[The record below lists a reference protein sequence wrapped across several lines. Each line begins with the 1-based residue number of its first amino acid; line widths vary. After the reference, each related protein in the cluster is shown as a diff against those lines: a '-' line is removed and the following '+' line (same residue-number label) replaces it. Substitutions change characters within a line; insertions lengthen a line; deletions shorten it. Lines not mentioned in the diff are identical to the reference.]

1 MSVSGIGS
9 LFENNHP
16 FRALIT
22 FSLILAA
29 IFEAINQAFAL
40 VEKSKRELRDKVK
53 ELEEVIENLKTS
65 SQPRKRTESN
75 SLKYWRSLLTIRTK
89 NEMQAIGRPTSS
101 HFLSMSR
108 KMGVIRRCE
117 VCGDK
122 AIYQN
127 KAIQIRA

>member
-75 SLKYWRSLLTIRTK
+75 SLKYWRSLLTIRMK
-89 NEMQAIGRPTSS
+89 NEMQAIPSRRDFQKSLRFFRP
-101 HFLSMSR
+101 FLQINHRAFSR
-108 KMGVIRRCE
+108 NTNRPAE
-117 VCGDK
+117 
-122 AIYQN
+122 
-127 KAIQIRA
+127 

>member
-29 IFEAINQAFAL
+29 IFGAINQVFAL

-65 SQPRKRTESN
+65 SQPRKR
-75 SLKYWRSLLTIRTK
+75 
-89 NEMQAIGRPTSS
+89 
-101 HFLSMSR
+101 
-108 KMGVIRRCE
+108 
-117 VCGDK
+117 
-122 AIYQN
+122 
-127 KAIQIRA
+127 